1 MTNKAQ
7 ISWILGAYEVRIL
20 WIFTNLMDI
29 WGPKGYQSH
38 GYLWISWIFRTYE
51 VQISWIFWA
60 YEAQI
65 SWIFGAYEARSP
77 WYLGPMKGESHGYLQ
92 ISRTFMNLLD
102 IWGLWSTNH
111 LDIWSIWSATLQDI
125 RETPGYSGPMKCWMF
140 WACIIW
146 CSQFAKG
153 KLFLDWQPLK
163 SIHPYVL
170 L

>member
-1 MTNKAQ
+1 MKCESYGFTNY
-7 ISWILGAYEVRIL
+7 I
-20 WIFTNLMDI
+20 TNLMDI
-29 WGPKGYQSH
+29 WGPKGCQSH

-51 VQISWIFWA
+51 VQISWIFGA

-65 SWIFGAYEARSP
+65 SWIFGAYEAGSP

-102 IWGLWSTNH
+102 IWGLWSTNL

-140 WACIIW
+140 WPCVIK
-146 CSQFAKG
+146 CCQSAKD
-153 KLFLDWQPLK
+153 KLFLNWQPLK
-163 SIHPYVL
+163 SLCSV
-170 L
+170 